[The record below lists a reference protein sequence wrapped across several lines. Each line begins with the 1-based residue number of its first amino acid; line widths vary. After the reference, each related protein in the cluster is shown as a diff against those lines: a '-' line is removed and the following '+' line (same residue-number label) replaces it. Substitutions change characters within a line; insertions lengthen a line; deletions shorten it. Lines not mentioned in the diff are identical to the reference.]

1 MGMASA
7 HAPFLAGLLL
17 GASLI
22 IAIGAQNAFVLRQGL
37 LQAHRFPVALFCA
50 LSDAVLIAAGVGGL
64 GAAVGQHPRLLMVVA
79 CAGALVLAWYGIKA
93 LRRAFH
99 PEVLTA
105 DAHADTGGMWQVIA
119 ACAAFTWLNPH
130 VYLDTVLLIGS
141 LAAPWPAPWPRA
153 LFGIGAATSSF
164 IWFFGLA
171 YGARL
176 LARVSQAVGVAR
188 AGRAYRAGDVGH
200 RRQASVLFS
209 RSLINRKC
217 GCATSVRAAYPD

>member
-1 MGMASA
+1 LIAAMSS

-37 LQAHRFPVALFCA
+37 LQSHRFPVALFCA
-50 LSDAVLIAAGVGGL
+50 MSDAVLIAAGVGGL
-64 GAAVGQHPRLLMVVA
+64 GAAVGQHPRLLAVVA
-79 CAGALVLAWYGIKA
+79 CAGALVLAWYGVQA

-99 PEVLTA
+99 PEVLA
-105 DAHADTGGMWQVIA
+105 PDTHTNTNTVWQVLA
-119 ACAAFTWLNPH
+119 TCAGFTWLNPH

-141 LAAPWPAPWPRA
+141 LAAPWPWPGPRT
-153 LFGIGAATSSF
+153 LFAAGAATSSF

-176 LARVSQAVGVAR
+176 LAPLFRKPMAWRVLDVLIALVMWGI
-188 AGRAYRAGDVGH
+188 AGKLLLAFLVH
-200 RRQASVLFS
+200 
-209 RSLINRKC
+209 
-217 GCATSVRAAYPD
+217 

>member
-1 MGMASA
+1 LIAASSA

-37 LQAHRFPVALFCA
+37 LRAHRFPVALFCA

-64 GAAVGQHPRLLMVVA
+64 GAAVGQHPRLLMAVA
-79 CAGALVLAWYGIKA
+79 CAGALVLGWYGVKA
-93 LRRAFH
+93 LLRAFH
-99 PEVLTA
+99 PQVLTA
-105 DAHADTGGMWQVIA
+105 DTHDDTGSVWRALG

-153 LFGIGAATSSF
+153 LFGIGAATASF

-176 LARVSQAVGVAR
+176 LAPLFRKPMAWRVLDVFIALVMWGI
-188 AGRAYRAGDVGH
+188 AGKLLLSFLPR
-200 RRQASVLFS
+200 
-209 RSLINRKC
+209 
-217 GCATSVRAAYPD
+217 

>member
-1 MGMASA
+1 MIAAASS

-37 LQAHRFPVALFCA
+37 LQSHRFPVALFCA
-50 LSDAVLIAAGVGGL
+50 MSDAVLIAAGVAGL
-64 GAAVGQHPRLLMVVA
+64 GAAIGQHPRLLMVVA
-79 CAGALVLAWYGIKA
+79 CAGALVLAWYGVQA

-99 PEVLTA
+99 PEVLTP
-105 DAHADTGGMWQVIA
+105 DTHPNTSTMWQVLA
-119 ACAAFTWLNPH
+119 TCAGFTWLNPH

-141 LAAPWPAPWPRA
+141 LASPWAWPGPRM
-153 LFGIGAATSSF
+153 LFAAGAATSSF

-176 LARVSQAVGVAR
+176 LAPVFRKPMAWRVLDVVIALVMWGI
-188 AGRAYRAGDVGH
+188 AGKLLLAFLMPA
-200 RRQASVLFS
+200 
-209 RSLINRKC
+209 
-217 GCATSVRAAYPD
+217 

>member
-1 MGMASA
+1 MVAGSS
-7 HAPFLAGLLL
+7 HAPLLAGLLL

-22 IAIGAQNAFVLRQGL
+22 VAIGAQNAFVLRQGL

-64 GAAVGQHPRLLMVVA
+64 GIAVGQHPRVLMAIA
-79 CAGALVLAWYGIKA
+79 CIGALVLLWYGVQA
-93 LRRAFH
+93 LRRAIH
-99 PEVLTA
+99 PQALTPDTHTDTRSVWRVLAT
-105 DAHADTGGMWQVIA
+105 
-119 ACAAFTWLNPH
+119 CAGFTWLNPH

-141 LAAPWPAPWPRA
+141 LASAWPATGPRL

-176 LARVSQAVGVAR
+176 LAPLFRKPMAWRVL
-188 AGRAYRAGDVGH
+188 DVFI
-200 RRQASVLFS
+200 A
-209 RSLINRKC
+209 LIMWSIAIKLLL
-217 GCATSVRAAYPD
+217 SFIVH

>member
-1 MGMASA
+1 MIPAAAA
-7 HAPFLAGLLL
+7 HAPFFAGLLL

-22 IAIGAQNAFVLRQGL
+22 VAIGAQNAFVLRQGL
-37 LQAHRFPVALFCA
+37 LQSHRFPVALFCA

-64 GAAVGQHPRLLMVVA
+64 GAAVGQHPRLLAFVA
-79 CAGALVLAWYGIKA
+79 CAGALVLVWYGIKA

-105 DAHADTGGMWQVIA
+105 DTHTHSASVWRVLAT
-119 ACAAFTWLNPH
+119 CAGFTWLNPH

-153 LFGIGAATSSF
+153 WFGLGAATASF

-171 YGARL
+171 YGARMLAPVFRKPLAWRVLDVLIALVMWGIAGKL
-176 LARVSQAVGVAR
+176 LFAFLV
-188 AGRAYRAGDVGH
+188 H
-200 RRQASVLFS
+200 
-209 RSLINRKC
+209 
-217 GCATSVRAAYPD
+217 

>member
-1 MGMASA
+1 MIAATSS

-37 LQAHRFPVALFCA
+37 LQAHRLPVALFCA
-50 LSDAVLIAAGVGGL
+50 LSDALLIGAGVGGL
-64 GAAVGQHPRLLMVVA
+64 GAAIGQHPRMLAVVA
-79 CAGALVLAWYGIKA
+79 CAGALVLLWYGVQA

-105 DAHADTGGMWQVIA
+105 DTHGASSSVWQVIA
-119 ACAAFTWLNPH
+119 ACAGFTWLNPH

-141 LAAPWPAPWPRA
+141 VASAWPSPGPRMWFA
-153 LFGIGAATSSF
+153 IGAATASF

-171 YGARL
+171 FGARL
-176 LARVSQAVGVAR
+176 LAPLFRKPMAWRVL
-188 AGRAYRAGDVGH
+188 DV
-200 RRQASVLFS
+200 
-209 RSLINRKC
+209 LIALIMWSIAIKLLL
-217 GCATSVRAAYPD
+217 AFIVR

>member
-1 MGMASA
+1 MIAAHSSA

-22 IAIGAQNAFVLRQGL
+22 VAIGAQNAFVLRQGL
-37 LQAHRFPVALFCA
+37 LQRHRLPVALFCA

-64 GAAVGQHPRLLMVVA
+64 GAAVGQHPRLLMIVA
-79 CAGALVLAWYGIKA
+79 CVGALVLAWYGIKA
-93 LRRAFH
+93 MRRAFH

-105 DAHADTGGMWQVIA
+105 DTHVDAGSVWKVLAT
-119 ACAAFTWLNPH
+119 CAGFTWLNPH

-153 LFGIGAATSSF
+153 LFGMGAATASF

-176 LARVSQAVGVAR
+176 LAPLFRKPMAWRVLDVLIALVMWSI
-188 AGRAYRAGDVGH
+188 AGKLLLYFLA
-200 RRQASVLFS
+200 Q
-209 RSLINRKC
+209 
-217 GCATSVRAAYPD
+217 

>member
-1 MGMASA
+1 LIAATAG

-22 IAIGAQNAFVLRQGL
+22 VAIGAQNAFVLRQGL
-37 LQAHRFPVALFCA
+37 LQSHRFPVALFCA

-64 GAAVGQHPRLLMVVA
+64 GAAVGQHPRLLAFVA

-105 DAHADTGGMWQVIA
+105 DTHTHSANVWRVLAT
-119 ACAAFTWLNPH
+119 CAGFTWLNPH

-153 LFGIGAATSSF
+153 WFGAGAATASL

-171 YGARL
+171 YGARMLAPLFRKPLAWRVLDVLIALVMWSIAGKL
-176 LARVSQAVGVAR
+176 LIAFLV
-188 AGRAYRAGDVGH
+188 
-200 RRQASVLFS
+200 
-209 RSLINRKC
+209 N
-217 GCATSVRAAYPD
+217 

>member
-1 MGMASA
+1 MIAAGAT

-64 GAAVGQHPRLLMVVA
+64 GIAVGQHPRLMAVVA
-79 CAGALVLAWYGIKA
+79 CVGALVLIWYGVQA
-93 LRRAFH
+93 MRRAFH
-99 PEVLTA
+99 PQVLTP
-105 DAHADTGGMWQVIA
+105 DTHVDSSSVWRVLA
-119 ACAAFTWLNPH
+119 TCAGFTWLNPH

-141 LAAPWPAPWPRA
+141 LASPWPVPGPRM
-153 LFGIGAATSSF
+153 LFAIGAASASF
-164 IWFFGLA
+164 IWFFSLA

-176 LARVSQAVGVAR
+176 LAPLFRKPMAWRVL
-188 AGRAYRAGDVGH
+188 DV
-200 RRQASVLFS
+200 
-209 RSLINRKC
+209 LIAIVMWSIAIKLLL
-217 GCATSVRAAYPD
+217 SFLVH